1 MIARNSSPPSR
12 PTVTPLRT
20 TEAMRDPTSR
30 EHAVALFVA
39 ERVVHFLEAVEVD
52 EQHRHVDALAL
63 AELLRSARRGS
74 AGR

>member
-20 TEAMRDPTSR
+20 TDAMRDPTSR
-30 EHAVALFVA
+30 STRSPCFVA

-52 EQHRHVDALAL
+52 EQHGHVDAVAL
-63 AELLRSARRGS
+63 AELLGERGPVRAAR
-74 AGR
+74 